1 MRLTGPQYLS
11 PGTMN
16 EHASFAAALPA
27 HAWGSK
33 HAVTHLLLCGDK
45 GHCLESLTHPWQVLP
60 WCLLLEETQGKKRGV
75 ELVLK
80 KLKIICEKNPKLAP
94 SNFSYLSIYI
104 NGNNNIEIIYQ
115 KV

>member
-1 MRLTGPQYLS
+1 M
-11 PGTMN
+11 
-16 EHASFAAALPA
+16 
-27 HAWGSK
+27 
-33 HAVTHLLLCGDK
+33 
-45 GHCLESLTHPWQVLP
+45 
-60 WCLLLEETQGKKRGV
+60 EETQGKKRGV

-80 KLKIICEKNPKLAP
+80 KLKIICKKNPKLAP